1 MPPLLAGLFDFVV
14 EPPLVVVED
23 LPLLVLADVVDDV
36 VVAERKAVSSL

>member
-1 MPPLLAGLFDFVV
+1 VV

-36 VVAERKAVSSL
+36 VVAEREVVSSL